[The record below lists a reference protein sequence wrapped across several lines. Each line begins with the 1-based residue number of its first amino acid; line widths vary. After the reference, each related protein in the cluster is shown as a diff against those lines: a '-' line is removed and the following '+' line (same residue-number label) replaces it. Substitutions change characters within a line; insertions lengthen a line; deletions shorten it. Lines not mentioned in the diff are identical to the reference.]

1 MDIYIYDVGDFRHKI
16 EIQELTTSKLYNRP
30 IQEYK
35 TILKTKAK
43 TFKDNKITTTEELQT
58 EIDKIVKRILI
69 RTPKRFEL
77 TNDYRII
84 FKGKP
89 YKIKSS
95 NDIKELGVYTELV
108 IERVE

>member
-1 MDIYIYDVGDFRHKI
+1 MNIYIYNVGDFRHKI
-16 EIQELTTSKLYNRP
+16 EIQELTTSKLYNRL
-30 IQEYK
+30 IKEYK

-43 TFKDNKITTTEELQT
+43 TFKDNKTITTEGLQT
-58 EIDKIVKRILI
+58 EIDKLVKRILI
-69 RTPKRFEL
+69 RTPKKFEL
-77 TNDYRII
+77 TNDHRII
-84 FKGKP
+84 FRGKP